1 MCVRMKVVKA
11 RGIEGGLEKVMS
23 PNRRGEN
30 NKMQAKND
38 YSVAYLLIPTLLL
51 SLVVLRATVSELPW
65 HVDAVCKT
73 IDGIFICTL
82 VREYVS
88 LSK

>member
-1 MCVRMKVVKA
+1 MCVCMKLEKV

-30 NKMQAKND
+30 NKMQAKNY

-51 SLVVLRATVSELPW
+51 SLIVLRATVPELPW
-65 HVDAVCKT
+65 HVDEVCKT
-73 IDGIFICTL
+73 IDGVFICTWS
-82 VREYVS
+82 ENMYP
-88 LSK
+88 